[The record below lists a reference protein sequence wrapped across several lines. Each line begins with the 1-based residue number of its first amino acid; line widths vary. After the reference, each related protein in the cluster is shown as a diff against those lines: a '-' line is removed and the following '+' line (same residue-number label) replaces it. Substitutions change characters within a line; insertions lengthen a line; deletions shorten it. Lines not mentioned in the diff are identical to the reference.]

1 MSGSGHPTDR
11 KILVTGAG
19 GFIGSHLTADQIR
32 RGYRVVAL
40 DLTLE
45 RLADLGSSDRV
56 ELVEGDVTDPRVLAR
71 VLREVDT
78 VYNLAAT
85 HLAVRASEREFR
97 RVNVEGVQTLVD
109 ACRFGG
115 VRRLVHCSTVGVIGN
130 VTKPP
135 ADEDAPCHPT
145 LPYERTKLEGEK
157 IVSDACAEHG
167 LRAVI
172 LRPAWVYGPG
182 CPRTE
187 KLFRSIGGGRFAIAG
202 SGKNLRHCVYIRDM
216 VEALNLAADSDR
228 ALGQVIIVGDNEAV
242 TIGQLVREIAAVTGS
257 RRPPR
262 IPRSLL
268 YLTASTVELVFR
280 LKGKE
285 PPFSRRTLKF
295 FDNTTAF
302 DISRARRLL
311 GYTPRYDLTAGL
323 RETHRI
329 LDAGGYW
336 RVPLPEPV
344 TG

>member
-1 MSGSGHPTDR
+1 MSGGGHQAGR
-11 KILVTGAG
+11 KVLVTGAG
-19 GFIGSHLTADQIR
+19 GFIGSHLTADQHR

-45 RLADLGSSDRV
+45 RLADLGSSGRV

-71 VLREVDT
+71 ALREVDT

-85 HLAVRASEREFR
+85 HLAVQAGEREFR
-97 RVNVEGVQTLVD
+97 RVNVAGVQTLVD

-115 VRRLVHCSTVGVIGN
+115 VRRLVHCSTVGVFGN
-130 VTKPP
+130 VKKPP

-157 IVSDACAEHG
+157 IVSDACRAHG

-187 KLFRSIGGGRFAIAG
+187 RLFRSIAGGRFAIAG
-202 SGKNLRHCVYIRDM
+202 SGRNLRHCVYIRDI

-228 ALGQVIIVGDNEAV
+228 ALGQVIIVGDDEAV
-242 TIGQLVREIAAVTGS
+242 TVRQLVREIAAVTGG
-257 RRPPR
+257 RRPPT

-268 YLTASTVELVFR
+268 YLAASAVELVFR

-311 GYTPRYDLTAGL
+311 GYAPRYDLASGL
-323 RETHRI
+323 RETQAI
-329 LDAGGYW
+329 LETGDYW
-336 RVPLPEPV
+336 HVPLPEPA

>member
-1 MSGSGHPTDR
+1 MSGGGHQAGR
-11 KILVTGAG
+11 KVLVTGAG
-19 GFIGSHLTADQIR
+19 GFIGSHLTADQHR

-45 RLADLGSSDRV
+45 RLADLGSSGRV

-71 VLREVDT
+71 ALREVDT
-78 VYNLAAT
+78 VYK
-85 HLAVRASEREFR
+85 REFR
-97 RVNVEGVQTLVD
+97 RVNVAGVQTIVD

-115 VRRLVHCSTVGVIGN
+115 VRRLVHCSTVGVFGN
-130 VTKPP
+130 VKNPP

-157 IVSDACAEHG
+157 IVSDACRAHG

-187 KLFRSIGGGRFAIAG
+187 RLFRSIAGGRFAIAS
-202 SGKNLRHCVYIRDM
+202 SGRNLRHCVYIRDI

-228 ALGQVIIVGDNEAV
+228 ALGQVIIVGDDEAV
-242 TIGQLVREIAAVTGS
+242 TVRQLVREIAAVTGG
-257 RRPPR
+257 RRPPT

-268 YLTASTVELVFR
+268 YLAASAVELVFR

-311 GYTPRYDLTAGL
+311 GYAPRYDLASGL
-323 RETHRI
+323 RETQAI
-329 LDAGGYW
+329 LETGDYW
-336 RVPLPEPV
+336 HVPLPEPA